1 MERGVDVDAV
11 LVVSFGGP
19 EGPADVDPFLDNVL
33 RGRPVPPERR
43 RQVAAHYLELGGI
56 SPINGANRQ
65 LVGALDT
72 ALKARGSDLPV
83 YWGNRNWHPYLIDT
97 MRAMRDDGVR
107 HAAAFVTSAYSSF
120 SSCRQYR
127 DNIDDARAATGDGA
141 PRVTKLRPFFN
152 HPGFVEPLADGLHA
166 GLTEAG
172 PGAPVLMTAHSIPAA
187 QAATCDYERQLLE
200 TARLVAERA
209 GADDSQVVYQ
219 SRSGPPTQPW
229 LGPDVTE
236 AIAGLPV
243 GERKAVVVTPIGF
256 VSDHM
261 EVVYDLDRVAAAT
274 AAQRDLW
281 LVRTP
286 TPGSDPRFVEMVC
299 DLVDEVRDP
308 AAARPLALGDLG
320 PVPCPC
326 APNCCPR
333 PG

>member
-1 MERGVDVDAV
+1 M
-11 LVVSFGGP
+11 
-19 EGPADVDPFLDNVL
+19 N
-33 RGRPVPPERR
+33 
-43 RQVAAHYLELGGI
+43 
-56 SPINGANRQ
+56 
-65 LVGALDT
+65 
-72 ALKARGSDLPV
+72 
-83 YWGNRNWHPYLIDT
+83 
-97 MRAMRDDGVR
+97 
-107 HAAAFVTSAYSSF
+107 
-120 SSCRQYR
+120 
-127 DNIDDARAATGDGA
+127 
-141 PRVTKLRPFFN
+141 
-152 HPGFVEPLADGLHA
+152 
-166 GLTEAG
+166 
-172 PGAPVLMTAHSIPAA
+172 
-187 QAATCDYERQLLE
+187 
-200 TARLVAERA
+200 
-209 GADDSQVVYQ
+209 
-219 SRSGPPTQPW
+219 
-229 LGPDVTE
+229 E

-286 TPGSDPRFVEMVC
+286 TPGTDPRFVEMVC